1 MRIIGGKA
9 KGTKLYTLEGN
20 DITRPT
26 LDRVKESVFNIIQKD
41 LEDIVILDLFSGS
54 GAIALEALSRGAKK
68 AIICDKSKDA
78 IKIIKK
84 NIEKCHMEEKVIVY
98 NLEFNKCLEIVENEP
113 IDLIYLDPPY
123 NENYIKKSLELIQ
136 KLNIGNDNLKIIIET
151 DEEDRILKEIE
162 NLEFKIIDRRKY
174 GRAIIIFLEK

>member
-26 LDRVKESVFNIIQKD
+26 LDRVKESIFNIIQKD
-41 LEDIVILDLFSGS
+41 IQDSVILDLFSGS
-54 GAIALEALSRGAKK
+54 GAIALEA
-68 AIICDKSKDA
+68 

-84 NIEKCHMEEKVIVY
+84 NIEKTHMEEKVEVY
-98 NLEFNKCLEIVENEP
+98 NIDFNKCLEIVENEP

-123 NENYIKKSLELIQ
+123 DKNYIQKSLEIIQ
-136 KLNIGNDNLKIIIET
+136 KLNIGKTNLKIIIET
-151 DEEDRILKEIE
+151 DEEERILKEIE
-162 NLEFKIIDRRKY
+162 NLKFNIIDRRKY